1 MTIFMDIHV
10 TGYDYKTD
18 LPYSWTFS
26 KIRRRIY

>member
-26 KIRRRIY
+26 